1 MRKELLTHIG
11 IGAILVLVLAAAF
24 VYLSFD
30 IGKRV
35 DKIKE
40 SRSSLDFH
48 SQIAELLFALRADF
62 NAVSPYI
69 LGIENILPS
78 RDELVNF
85 SRDLSAAAG
94 QNSVSF
100 PSKFSGENLIGKIS
114 ADDLKWIGV
123 DFTLGGGFDNIVN
136 FLKTVEN
143 SRYSIKLNALDLS
156 RRDNDYRGLLNGKVF
171 YF

>member
-1 MRKELLTHIG
+1 MTHIG

-78 RDELVNF
+78 RD
-85 SRDLSAAAG
+85 D
-94 QNSVSF
+94 
-100 PSKFSGENLIGKIS
+100 
-114 ADDLKWIGV
+114 
-123 DFTLGGGFDNIVN
+123 

>member
-1 MRKELLTHIG
+1 MVI
-11 IGAILVLVLAAAF
+11 
-24 VYLSFD
+24 
-30 IGKRV
+30 
-35 DKIKE
+35 
-40 SRSSLDFH
+40 
-48 SQIAELLFALRADF
+48 
-62 NAVSPYI
+62 PYI

-100 PSKFSGENLIGKIS
+100 TSKFSGENLIGKIS